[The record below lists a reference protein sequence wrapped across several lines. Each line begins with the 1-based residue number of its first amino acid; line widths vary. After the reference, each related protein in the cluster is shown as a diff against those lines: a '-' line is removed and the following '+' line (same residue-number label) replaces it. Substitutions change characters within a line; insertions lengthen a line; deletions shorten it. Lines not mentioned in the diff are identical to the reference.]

1 MMTKARVETDE
12 NYDNDYNHDNDGN
25 DNYEYHNDL
34 TRAQVDS
41 DTGDDDENYDEDDI
55 VKPVYKSLS

>member
-1 MMTKARVETDE
+1 MARVETDE

-25 DNYEYHNDL
+25 DNYHNDL